1 MVVRIDG
8 FHKNYFSPFWF
19 RHKAGALIDFGLR
32 ILDLRNSVYYKL
44 VERSDSTNPKSV
56 F

>member
-19 RHKAGALIDFGLR
+19 RHKAGALIDFRFWIADFGFKEFCL
-32 ILDLRNSVYYKL
+32 L
-44 VERSDSTNPKSV
+44 
-56 F
+56 